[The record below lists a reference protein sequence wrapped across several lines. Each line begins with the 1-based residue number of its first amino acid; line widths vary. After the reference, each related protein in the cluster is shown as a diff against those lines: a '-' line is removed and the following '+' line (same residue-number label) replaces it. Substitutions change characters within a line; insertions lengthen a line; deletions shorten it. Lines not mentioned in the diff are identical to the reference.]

1 MENII
6 FEFYKGRTYTRDF
19 TITGWSRQINQIY
32 FTVKSAI
39 DDKVYTI
46 QKKIGKGITLVDE
59 GQREDG
65 NVFHVYN
72 ILIEAMDTDALQ
84 INKKYIFD
92 IAIVSDNIKQTV
104 LTGVL
109 RLKGTAT
116 ATNNEEEG

>member
-92 IAIVSDNIKQTV
+92 IDMDSDNIKQTV

>member
-59 GQREDG
+59 GKNEEG

>member
-59 GQREDG
+59 GQCEDG

>member
-59 GQREDG
+59 GKNEEG

-84 INKKYIFD
+84 INK
-92 IAIVSDNIKQTV
+92 
-104 LTGVL
+104 
-109 RLKGTAT
+109 
-116 ATNNEEEG
+116 